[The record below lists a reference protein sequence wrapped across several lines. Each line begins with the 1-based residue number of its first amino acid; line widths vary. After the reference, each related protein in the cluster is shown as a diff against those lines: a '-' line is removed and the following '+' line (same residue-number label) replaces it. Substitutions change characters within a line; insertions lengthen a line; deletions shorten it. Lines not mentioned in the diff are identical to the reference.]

1 MHSLTVILPLALH
14 LLAANM
20 AAAGP
25 LVAAWMAGRGLAGVV
40 AARRLVVWSLAGLVV
55 GGLLGAGLLLAPS
68 DALRTALARFPAKAW
83 WFAGIE
89 LGFSAACLVG
99 MLAALR
105 GERRRI
111 KTAWLL
117 ALLSSSNLLYHF
129 PPMMAVIGRIANEP
143 QWAKDAVITR
153 RAMVQM
159 SLRPDI
165 LSLWIHFGLAS
176 LAVAA
181 IAAMALVAL
190 PSSTDAGDAD
200 PRIDGRQRLVSRL
213 AGIALAASALQLP
226 VGGWLLAASEVR
238 MRDALLGG
246 DLHATGSFLAGV
258 LATMA
263 LLQSLAAV
271 MMGDATATMQRRT
284 IWLTLI
290 VIVLMS
296 ATLSLGR
303 AASTAPLQAT
313 SLAQPPAASSFF
325 SGSLL
330 TAS

>member
-1 MHSLTVILPLALH
+1 
-14 LLAANM
+14 
-20 AAAGP
+20 
-25 LVAAWMAGRGLAGVV
+25 
-40 AARRLVVWSLAGLVV
+40 
-55 GGLLGAGLLLAPS
+55 
-68 DALRTALARFPAKAW
+68 
-83 WFAGIE
+83 
-89 LGFSAACLVG
+89 
-99 MLAALR
+99 
-105 GERRRI
+105 
-111 KTAWLL
+111 
-117 ALLSSSNLLYHF
+117 
-129 PPMMAVIGRIANEP
+129 
-143 QWAKDAVITR
+143 
-153 RAMVQM
+153 M